1 MDFKWQFP
9 ELLIVGPVLF
19 ATLIFCSFL
28 FHNWRKKVWRILGLA
43 YSSAKLK
50 KSFGSVRFFTKYTLL
65 ALSLLF
71 LGLSLANLQMGGQKQ
86 KVNRK
91 GTDVVFALDVSRS
104 MLAEDIAPNR
114 LDKAKLLISRTL
126 GQLSGD
132 RVGLIAYAGSAYPAL
147 PITTDYV
154 AAKMALDAAHP
165 NAVPSQ
171 GTNLAAALKYAF
183 GYFNPASPA
192 GRFII
197 VFTDG
202 EDHEELEGLELP
214 EFPVQI
220 LFVGLGTQ
228 SGGPIPI
235 QKTRSGTIYKKDKK
249 GEVVITRRDEKI
261 LSNLMEEIGA
271 NYIDGNRTDEAIK
284 LVQDFILTGEQ
295 AAISEEIAIDYEPQ
309 FQWFLFPALLFLLL
323 YTLLPNKIGNPTKY
337 STLILLLA
345 CSSLKAQNA
354 DTLKS
359 SPTIKEGSAHD
370 YYNSIKQGNKLA
382 EEDNSST
389 ASQEFLN
396 ATAINPEGFEGWYNL
411 GSSLLKEGKT
421 DEAKNALK
429 ESLRHT
435 KSKNK
440 KSDALYNLGD
450 AAFDQEAYEEAVNYY
465 KESILQNPSRTDAQ
479 YNYNRAY
486 EKLMQQQK
494 QQNQEDQSES
504 QKQEEKDDSKTDKDD
519 SQDQNSDDNN
529 AKDKENQQGQNK
541 DENEPNQEQDED
553 QMGDPKENQNGK
565 EPKDD
570 GESKGK
576 LSPEEIKGLLEA
588 IQRAEEKTAQKANSK
603 KAKGKKKSGEKDW

>member
-43 YSSAKLK
+43 YSSTKLK

-71 LGLSLANLQMGGQKQ
+71 LGLSLASLQMGGQKQ
-86 KVNRK
+86 KINRK

-154 AAKMALDAAHP
+154 SAKMALDAASP

-171 GTNLAAALKYAF
+171 GTNLAAALEYAF

-261 LSNLMEEIGA
+261 LSTLMEEIGA

-284 LVQDFILTGEQ
+284 LVQDFVLTGEQ

-323 YTLLPNKIGNPTKY
+323 YVLLPNKIGNPTKY
-337 STLILLLA
+337 GALILLLA

-354 DTLKS
+354 DTLQS
-359 SPTIKEGSAHD
+359 SPTIKEGGAHD
-370 YYNSIKQGNKLA
+370 YYKSIKQGNKLA
-382 EEDNSST
+382 QEDNSST

-429 ESLRHT
+429 ESLRRT

-494 QQNQEDQSES
+494 QQNQEDQSEN
-504 QKQEEKDDSKTDKDD
+504 QKQEEKEDSKSDKDD
-519 SQDQNSDDNN
+519 SQDQNPDDNN
-529 AKDKENQQGQNK
+529 AEEKENQQGQK
-541 DENEPNQEQDED
+541 KGEDESNQDQDED
-553 QMGDPKENQNGK
+553 PQGDPKDKQEGK
-565 EPKDD
+565 EPKVD

-576 LSPEEIKGLLEA
+576 LTPEEIKGLLEA

-603 KAKGKKKSGEKDW
+603 KVKGKKKSGEKDW

>member
-43 YSSAKLK
+43 YSSTKLK

-71 LGLSLANLQMGGQKQ
+71 LGLSLASLQMGGQKQ

-154 AAKMALDAAHP
+154 SAKMALDAASP

-171 GTNLAAALKYAF
+171 GTNLAAALEYAF

-220 LFVGLGTQ
+220 LCVGLGTQ

-261 LSNLMEEIGA
+261 LSTLMEEIGA

-323 YTLLPNKIGNPTKY
+323 YVLLPNKIGNPTKY
-337 STLILLLA
+337 GALILLLA

-354 DTLKS
+354 DTLQS
-359 SPTIKEGSAHD
+359 SPTIKEGGAHD
-370 YYNSIKQGNKLA
+370 YYKSIKQGNKLA
-382 EEDNSST
+382 QEDNSST

-396 ATAINPEGFEGWYNL
+396 ATAINPKGFEGWYNL

-429 ESLRHT
+429 ESLRRT

-494 QQNQEDQSES
+494 QQNQEDQSEN
-504 QKQEEKDDSKTDKDD
+504 QKQEEKEDSKTDKDD